1 LILSVN
7 KDLLIFLRL
16 FVVVIERLDR
26 DISGVRSGIIG
37 VGSGEEEEANRR
49 RKESTRRDGLLRQ
62 RADRETV
69 CSDSERIETP
79 FYREGRVIGRRQL
92 TDEARRSAETAEDS
106 SQHTGKILGVVGLGR
121 REESGVAAEFGAAI
135 VFLSYFLLIVSL

>member
-1 LILSVN
+1 
-7 KDLLIFLRL
+7 L
-16 FVVVIERLDR
+16 FVVAIERLDR

-37 VGSGEEEEANRR
+37 VGSGEEEDANRR

-79 FYREGRVIGRRQL
+79 FYRERRVIGRRQL
-92 TDEARRSAETAEDS
+92 DGRSASFGWD
-106 SQHTGKILGVVGLGR
+106 GR
-121 REESGVAAEFGAAI
+121 RQQSTYG
-135 VFLSYFLLIVSL
+135 